1 MRSVSLLTRL
11 PSSGKTIIPL
21 LAEDPHASIMFRN
34 KLDQRTAELV
44 SALLQDLSDHS
55 IRKSGVIRTTAWLL
69 RLAQGEKARETFLA
83 GRGTLV
89 RKRARQIKFEG
100 DISMYISELAM
111 VCFTL
116 IKNSCEWY
124 MAAFKDNRMASG
136 ESTSPSLLP
145 PHTHV
150 RLLIRLRTVGE

>member
-1 MRSVSLLTRL
+1 
-11 PSSGKTIIPL
+11 
-21 LAEDPHASIMFRN
+21 MFRS
-34 KLDQRTAELV
+34 KLDQRSSELV
-44 SALLQDLSDHS
+44 SALLQDLADHS

-69 RLAQGEKARETFLA
+69 RLGQGEKARETFLT
-83 GRGTLV
+83 GRGSLV

-136 ESTSPSLLP
+136 ESSRFLL
-145 PHTHV
+145 V
-150 RLLIRLRTVGE
+150 CVGLMKEY